1 LAKRTLSALK
11 SVRQANARRVKNRQK
26 KLKLRKM
33 LKEIKGLKEKA
44 AILESLPKVQ
54 ALVDKSVKRGLVH
67 KNTAA
72 RIKSKLMKLSKKTDT
87 TNK

>member
-1 LAKRTLSALK
+1 
-11 SVRQANARRVKNRQK
+11 
-26 KLKLRKM
+26 M

-72 RIKSKLMKLSKKTDT
+72 RIKSKLMRNLVR
-87 TNK
+87 